1 MLKRETIIDRRPTTT
16 TVIIFKS
23 EQNIVCLKALCECEL
38 VPKSTHNC
46 RTTPSVDDRS
56 GRKGGHRTN
65 TTTSNDNDYWPSP
78 TTAASCEES
87 LLETQAC
94 MLCLSPWTTT
104 SSLHKTM
111 HNQERTKTHTGKVQ
125 SGDQIL
131 EPKVN
136 NAQAEQQLAQI
147 LH

>member
-46 RTTPSVDDRS
+46 RTTPS
-56 GRKGGHRTN
+56 G
-65 TTTSNDNDYWPSP
+65 
-78 TTAASCEES
+78 CEEN
-87 LLETQAC
+87 LMETQAC
-94 MLCLSPWTTT
+94 MVCLSPWTTT
-104 SSLHKTM
+104 SSLRKTM
-111 HNQERTKTHTGKVQ
+111 HNQKHTKTHTGKVQ
-125 SGDQIL
+125 SRDQIL